1 MIACLVFGI
10 LLALGVPAGA
20 QEVAEEELRSADR
33 EIQFENYSGPYERID
48 TAEEIKAI
56 GFLLAGSLKQDGRTG
71 RFLTKYTLLRAL
83 DPREQGKFD
92 ADILSIEA
100 EARVDHID
108 NVRRILAGYL
118 EGAFAYS
125 AADARLL
132 ARFATV
138 YNAVYR
144 GNLGYFGTK
153 YKAVVMSHLSAR
165 NAGISTRYYEWPGA
179 TRLLIP
185 LTTGAAEG
193 KLGSL
198 STKELTEK
206 GVIEEMRR
214 QPDKGL
220 EERKDMVEL
229 KEREIEEKQAEA
241 QEAQKE
247 LAAEKAEL
255 EKREAE
261 AAAAATPEEK
271 AETEAAVAAQ
281 KEEVKKAEAAVAEK
295 KAEVAAKEAEV
306 AEERTGI
313 IADEKAR
320 ELAGEGAG
328 AATAGAF
335 ALADQLYFLKVRPRE
350 RSGSISGTLSILD
363 PGPPGVKLTSPVD
376 YVRGRAFYFFKDSIL
391 VVAQERSPG
400 GAAYLFQL
408 NPLTLEPIKRSAE
421 EVYADSFVLIQGG
434 AIYAVLKS
442 GNDFRLGRFDE
453 NLALAAR
460 SPMSVDRDSSL
471 ALFADRVYASSAS
484 RDILA
489 LDAQDLSQQAVV
501 K

>member
-1 MIACLVFGI
+1 LVFGI
-10 LLALGVPAGA
+10 LLALGLPAGA

-33 EIQFENYSGPYERID
+33 EIEFENYSGPYARID

-71 RFLTKYTLLRAL
+71 RFLSKYTILRAL

-108 NVRRILAGYL
+108 NVRRILGGYL

-144 GNLGYFGTK
+144 ANLRYFEAK
-153 YKAVVMSHLSAR
+153 YKAVVMSHLTAR

-193 KLGSL
+193 RLSSL
-198 STKELTEK
+198 STTELTEK
-206 GVIEEMRR
+206 EVIEEMRR

-229 KEREIEEKQAEA
+229 KEREIEEKQAGVE
-241 QEAQKE
+241 EAQKE
-247 LAAEKAEL
+247 LAEEKAEL

-261 AAAAATPEEK
+261 AAVAPTEEK
-271 AETEAAVAAQ
+271 AEAALKAQ
-281 KEEVKKAEAAVAEK
+281 EEEVKRAEAEVAEK
-295 KAEVAAKEAEV
+295 QAEVAAKEAEV
-306 AEERTGI
+306 AEERGGI

-320 ELAGEGAG
+320 EIAGEGAG
-328 AATAGAF
+328 AAAAGAF

-363 PGPPGVKLTSPVD
+363 PGPPSVKLTSPVE
-376 YVRGRAFYFFKDSIL
+376 YVRGRAFYFFKDTLL
-391 VVAQERSPG
+391 VVAQESSA
-400 GAAYLFQL
+400 GAPAHLLLL
-408 NPLTLEPIKRSAE
+408 NPLTLEPDKRSAE

-453 NLALAAR
+453 NLKLAAR
-460 SPMSVDRDSSL
+460 SPVSVDRDSSL
-471 ALFADRVYASSAS
+471 ALFAGRLYVSSAP
-484 RDILA
+484 RNILA